1 MTDGLS
7 QPNLK
12 IRLDEAKAK
21 YPKDVAITMIMGML
35 RDEYTRL
42 DGTMKGIR
50 QRYLALSADNP
61 ADEHEIADLRLEAV
75 EAYQPAYTIESYLS
89 EMDVDVEPLIPH
101 YDGDFDTSA
110 VRGKGWDLSFVSLKE
125 GAMRSLGGHCNVIG
139 EVVMLE
145 RKLYHNT
152 YLAAVMQP
160 AGIDKGF
167 APAEAGPGEV
177 MMEFHFSTVVFDE
190 DVNAL
195 VEKEE

>member
-12 IRLDEAKAK
+12 LRLEDTKAK
-21 YPKDVAITMIMGML
+21 YPKTVAITMIMGML
-35 RDEYTRL
+35 RDEYARL
-42 DGTMKGIR
+42 EGTMKGIR
-50 QRYLALSADNP
+50 QHYLGLNADDS

-89 EMDVDVEPLIPH
+89 EMDVDIEPLIPQ
-101 YDGDFDTSA
+101 YNGEFCTST
-110 VRGKGWDLSFVSLKE
+110 VHGKGWDLSFVSLKE

-167 APAEAGPGEV
+167 TPAEAPPGDV
-177 MMEFHFSTVVFDE
+177 MLEFHFSTVVFDE

-195 VEKEE
+195 VEK